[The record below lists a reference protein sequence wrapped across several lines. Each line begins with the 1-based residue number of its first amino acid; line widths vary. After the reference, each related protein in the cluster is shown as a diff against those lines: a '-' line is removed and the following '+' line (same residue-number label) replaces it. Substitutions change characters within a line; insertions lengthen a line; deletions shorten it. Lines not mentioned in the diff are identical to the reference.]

1 MAGPSTGDSNSRRA
15 ISRYFG
21 NGGIHVSA
29 VDTRYRGADATA
41 RPQSSSWA
49 GLPAQLRAVAC
60 VVPRRCGLLRLPGV
74 AALARRLRVPSLW
87 DNRRLADGR
96 RAVLV
101 RAMPASCV
109 GDRRNH
115 LPRDADAPH
124 DLVRGSL
131 VRDVCQERRLGQDPA
146 PSPRFRLLPDRVDHA
161 ASLPDGDG
169 TTGSRSA
176 CGRGRGR

>member
-1 MAGPSTGDSNSRRA
+1 MIGRCRSSGAWRICR
-15 ISRYFG
+15 
-21 NGGIHVSA
+21 NGGIHLSA
-29 VDTRYRGADATA
+29 VATRYRGADASA
-41 RPQSSSWA
+41 RPQSSSWP
-49 GLPAQLRAVAC
+49 GLPAQLRGAAGVI
-60 VVPRRCGLLRLPGV
+60 PRRCGLLRLPRA

-87 DNRRLADGR
+87 YYRRLADGR

-109 GDRRNH
+109 GDRGNH

-131 VRDVCQERRLGQDPA
+131 VRDVRQERRLGQDPA
-146 PSPRFRLLPDRVDHA
+146 QAPRFRLLPDRVDHA

-169 TTGSRSA
+169 ATGSRSA